1 MQLKDIQRNYDTV
14 ISLGGSCQVAAQMA
28 RHSLRTFSGP
38 VDWFIFPSVLC
49 LTKTIDS
56 GFQGFMGYQNLE
68 ILSSNEMNYVV
79 RDKFYDCYSYHD
91 FPLSCNGDI
100 SSFYP
105 QFKEK
110 IDRRIQRFYQK
121 LMDKDSILFI
131 RLTGESKDIRELASV
146 LDRLTKSDFKLLVV
160 NHSTEQTVKEVAWD
174 IPKVC
179 SVEIYNPPNLWSG
192 CDQDWDVL
200 LNGINTLDNLASDY
214 NVFYG

>member
-1 MQLKDIQRNYDTV
+1 MQLIDIQRNYDTV

-38 VDWFIFPSVLC
+38 IDWFIFSSVLC
-49 LTKTIDS
+49 LTKAIDS
-56 GFQGFMGYQNLE
+56 GFQGFMEYQNLE
-68 ILSSNEMNYVV
+68 IISSTEMNYVV
-79 RDKFYDCYSYHD
+79 RDNVFDCYSYHD

-100 SSFYP
+100 SSHYP

-121 LMDKDSILFI
+121 LMDKESILFI
-131 RLTGESKDIRELASV
+131 RLNGESEDIRELASV
-146 LDRLTKSDFKLLVV
+146 LGSLTKSDFTLLLV

-179 SVEIYNPPNLWSG
+179 SVEIYNPPNLWNG